1 MQFFIWGS
9 WLISTGGYLFSI
21 GFKGIE
27 IGSVYSTL
35 GIASLFRAACKNQR
49 CIEFHAPPLE
59 ELKDKVY
66 KFDNKCYKYTTKQ
79 TKCDKNKKTVDF
91 A

>member
-1 MQFFIWGS
+1 MVEFGKFVHTY
-9 WLISTGGYLFSI
+9 TGKMLM
-21 GFKGIE
+21 
-27 IGSVYSTL
+27 SVLL
-35 GIASLFRAACKNQR
+35 GLGLASLFREVCKNKR

-66 KFDNKCYKYTTKQ
+66 KFDNKCYVYKTKQ
-79 TKCDKNKKTVDF
+79 TKCDKSKKMVRF

>member
-1 MQFFIWGS
+1 MVEFGKFVHTH
-9 WLISTGGYLFSI
+9 TGKILMSVI
-21 GFKGIE
+21 LGF
-27 IGSVYSTL
+27 
-35 GIASLFRAACKNQR
+35 GIASLFREVCKNRR
-49 CIEFHAPPLE
+49 CIIFKAPPLA

-79 TKCDKNKKTVDF
+79 TKCDKSKKTVRF

>member
-1 MQFFIWGS
+1 MVEFGKFVHTH
-9 WLISTGGYLFSI
+9 TGKMLM
-21 GFKGIE
+21 
-27 IGSVYSTL
+27 SVILGL
-35 GIASLFRAACKNQR
+35 GIASLFRVACKNKR

-79 TKCDKNKKTVDF
+79 TKCDKTKKTVRF